1 MSYYR
6 NLKNM
11 HKGFLVIGL
20 IIVTIASFIKL
31 IMYLLN

>member
-20 IIVTIASFIKL
+20 VIFAIASLIKL
-31 IMYLLN
+31 ILYLLS